1 MRSVAGCGR
10 FLAGLGASLALAGC
24 GASAHQLGAAV
35 AAGARQ
41 AAPHAAAGAPATSKT
56 ATPTP
61 APPRGPGAA
70 GAAAASQPPARYG
83 NPDGRATVPA
93 AGQAVSTARPDHV
106 IGNGTP
112 ASCTSAGVVATVAL
126 GGIITFNC
134 GPSPVTIT
142 MTATAEIV
150 HGSEIVIDGGGK
162 VTLSGGGRVR
172 ILDSDT
178 CPGCWEQTGPRLVV
192 QNLRFTG
199 GYSGTAQTSSGSHY
213 GGGAIFDQG
222 GQLTVVNSDFADN
235 GCYQYGPDL
244 GGGAIRAY
252 GMDMSTP
259 VYITDDTFTGNKCSN
274 GGALSGLYANFV
286 VSNSLLTSNNAIGWG
301 QNPAQSGTPGGGS
314 GGAIYTDGDTYNLVI
329 DGSALSG
336 NNAREGGGAI
346 FCVVNN
352 DQGALTIENSGLHSN
367 PSGQFQDAPG
377 IFDSLN
383 GHDVQPTVISSTIS

>member
-1 MRSVAGCGR
+1 MAV
-10 FLAGLGASLALAGC
+10 LGAALALAAC
-24 GASAHQLGAAV
+24 GTAGHQLGAAV

-41 AAPHAAAGAPATSKT
+41 AAPHPTAATPATSK
-56 ATPTP
+56 AATP
-61 APPRGPGAA
+61 APAA
-70 GAAAASQPPARYG
+70 SRAAAAAASQPPAQYG
-83 NPDGRATVPA
+83 NPDGHFPVPA
-93 AGQAVSTARPDHV
+93 AGQAVSTAHPDHV

-112 ASCTSAGVVATVAL
+112 ASCTSAAVVATVAL

-150 HGSEIVIDGGGK
+150 HGSLIVIDGGGK
-162 VTLSGGGRVR
+162 VTLNGGGKIR

-178 CPGCWEQTGPRLVV
+178 CTGCWEQTGPRLVV
-192 QNLRFTG
+192 QNLTFSG
-199 GYSGTAQTSSGSHY
+199 GYSGTQQTSSASHY

-222 GQLTVVNSDFADN
+222 GQLTVVNSDFSGN

-259 VYITDDTFTGNKCSN
+259 VYITDDTFTGNQCSN

-286 VSNSLLTSNNAIGWG
+286 VINSQLTGNNAIGWG
-301 QNPAQSGTPGGGS
+301 QNPVQPGTPGGGS

-329 DGSALSG
+329 DGSTIGS
-336 NNAREGGGAI
+336 NNAREGGGGI
-346 FCVVNN
+346 FCVVDNS
-352 DQGALTIENSGLHSN
+352 QGALTIQDSVMHSN
-367 PSGQFQDAPG
+367 TSGEFQDAPG
-377 IFDSLN
+377 IFDSLS
-383 GHDVQPTVISSTIS
+383 GHDVQPTVIDSAIS

>member
-1 MRSVAGCGR
+1 MGSRGG
-10 FLAGLGASLALAGC
+10 FGTLLAVLGAALALAAC
-24 GASAHQLGAAV
+24 GTSAQHPGAAE
-35 AAGARQ
+35 AAGVRSAM
-41 AAPHAAAGAPATSKT
+41 AHPAT
-56 ATPTP
+56 ATPRATTP
-61 APPRGPGAA
+61 APAPSQESGT
-70 GAAAASQPPARYG
+70 AASQPSAQYG
-83 NPDGRATVPA
+83 NPDGHAAVPA
-93 AGQAVSTARPDHV
+93 AGQAVSTAHPDHV

-112 ASCTSAGVVATVAL
+112 ASCTSAAVVATVAL

-150 HGSEIVIDGGGK
+150 HGSQVVIDGGGK
-162 VTLSGGGRVR
+162 VTLSGGGDIR

-178 CPGCWEQTGPRLVV
+178 CPGCWEQAGPQVIV
-192 QNLRFTG
+192 QNLRFVD
-199 GYSGTAQTSSGSHY
+199 GYAGTQQTASTSHY

-222 GQLTVVNSDFADN
+222 GQLTVVNSDFVGN

-259 VYITDDTFTGNKCSN
+259 VYITDDTFTGNQCSN

-286 VSNSLLTSNNAIGWG
+286 VINSLLTGNKAIGWG
-301 QNPAQSGTPGGGS
+301 ANPAEADTPGGGS

-329 DGSALSG
+329 NGSAISG
-336 NNAREGGGAI
+336 NSAREGGGGI
-346 FCVVNN
+346 FCVVDN
-352 DQGALTIENSGLHSN
+352 DQGALTIGQSVMQDNTSGE
-367 PSGQFQDAPG
+367 FQDAPG

-383 GHDVQPTVISSTIS
+383 GHDVQPTVTDSTIT